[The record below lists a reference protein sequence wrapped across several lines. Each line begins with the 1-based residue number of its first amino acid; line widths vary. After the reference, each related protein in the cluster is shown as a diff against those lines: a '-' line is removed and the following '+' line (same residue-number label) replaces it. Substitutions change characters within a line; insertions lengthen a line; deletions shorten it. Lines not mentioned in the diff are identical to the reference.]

1 MEVTG
6 KKILIIGLGKTGL
19 ALTRFLVKHGAHVLV
34 TDMKDAKDMNENINA
49 LKGLPVN
56 FHMGCHR
63 YEKLPQVD
71 MIIPSPGVPPCNA
84 LLVEGAEKGLPII
97 SEMELAFSYLKEPII
112 AITGTNGKTTTT
124 KLIGEILKRC
134 GKRVFVGGN
143 IGNPLVEYVDGGE
156 RADYLVVEVSSF
168 QLQWVNNFHPSV
180 SVLLNMSADH
190 LDYHANF
197 EEYRS
202 IKEKVFARQ
211 TPSDLAILNADDPLS
226 EEMAGRIDADIIQFS
241 SSKKLER
248 GISIEGPLLCY
259 RDEGG
264 VKEDYPVEGFKIR
277 GVHNLENIM
286 AAIVAARRCGCP
298 AAGII
303 DTVRNFEGIPHR
315 IEFVRSKNG
324 VDIYNDS
331 KGTNV
336 DAVKRAL
343 ESFSRPVILLMGG
356 RDKGGDFG
364 ILSAL
369 IGEKVKKV
377 ILFGEARDKIGSFIE
392 GITDTGWSEN
402 LKDALEK
409 AYESASPGDVILLS
423 PGCSSFDSFANYK
436 ERGNYFK
443 EIARD
448 L

>member
-6 KKILIIGLGKTGL
+6 KKILIIGLGKTGVSL
-19 ALTRFLVKHGAHVLV
+19 ARFLVKRGAHVLV
-34 TDMKDAKDMNENINA
+34 TDIRDAKDMKENINA

-56 FHMGCHR
+56 FHMGRHCGDGLS
-63 YEKLPQVD
+63 EVD
-71 MIIPSPGVPPCNA
+71 MIIPSPGVPPYNEF
-84 LLVEGAEKGLPII
+84 LVEGAEKGLPII
-97 SEMELAFSYLKEPII
+97 SEIELAFSYLKEPVV

-124 KLIGEILKRC
+124 KLIGEMLKRC

-143 IGNPLVEYVDGGE
+143 IGEPLIEYVDGEE

-168 QLQWVNNFHPSV
+168 QLQWVGNFHPYV
-180 SVLLNMSADH
+180 AILLNMSADH
-190 LDYHANF
+190 LDYHENF

-202 IKEKVFARQ
+202 IKERVFARQ
-211 TPSDLAILNADDPLS
+211 TSDDLAILNADDPLS
-226 EEMAGRIDADIIQFS
+226 EEMAGKIDADIIQFS
-241 SSKKLER
+241 SSKKLKR
-248 GISIEGPLLCY
+248 GISIDGPLLRY

-264 VKEDYPVEGFKIR
+264 VKEDYPVEGFQIR

-298 AAGII
+298 SAGII
-303 DTVRNFEGIPHR
+303 EAVRNFEGIPHR

-356 RDKGGDFG
+356 RYKGGDFG
-364 ILSAL
+364 ILSTL
-369 IGEKVKKV
+369 IREKVKKV
-377 ILFGEARDKIGSFIE
+377 ILFGEARDKIESFIE

-409 AYESASPGDVILLS
+409 AYDSASPGDVILLS